1 MTCKRCSGAKI
12 FNNQE
17 CVKCGGKGKI
27 NQHDYTIFLIT
38 KNVIQN
44 FKIKKDK
51 NIKKDLEYQN

>member
-1 MTCKRCSGAKI
+1 MNCTRCSGKRT
-12 FNNQE
+12 FNNEE

-27 NQHDYTIFLIT
+27 AQNDYTMFLIT
-38 KNVIQN
+38 KNVLQN